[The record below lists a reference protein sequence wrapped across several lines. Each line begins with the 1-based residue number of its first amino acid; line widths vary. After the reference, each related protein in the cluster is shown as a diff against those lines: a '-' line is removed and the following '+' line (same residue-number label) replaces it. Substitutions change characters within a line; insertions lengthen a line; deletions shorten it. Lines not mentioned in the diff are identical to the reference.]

1 MKKRGLIVGIAF
13 VVLFAGWWGFQRWQM
28 YSASV
33 WKLLPENAFFLVQSR
48 HLQDTTYKVQ
58 KGGIEMRDVP
68 LFNLAARQIDQFR
81 LLSDDDNRTEQ
92 LLKGRSITYVLQKTS
107 GGRFIYLVFLPLEA
121 FQSYNWLEG
130 PSSSK
135 VRVTSHIHSGQKI
148 YDVSNPVSEPLF
160 TYTFFNNFLVSCS
173 SGDVLEDWIRF
184 AKSPL
189 RATNTSRFESI
200 KQEGSDLSVYL
211 DNALLSD
218 ALRNEAATNPDAGLL
233 YFLSFL
239 PGTEGLHLDKFF
251 SSKNPTLTSKGKKI
265 KLTGYLEA
273 LNNQKAS
280 PLKNTFFIPNNTA
293 ILYRLGFDDGAAFT
307 RKLRTQLISI
317 SSDSVNQA
325 RKELLTLLGISRL
338 DSFYRSM
345 NKELILC
352 QLEPNNVLTKGQIL
366 LQQVHPKNGLEG
378 FFKRLSVLFNKNR
391 GVPYEPFQGGY
402 VYTIDWFELPSVLF
416 GGLFKG
422 FPKCYVAFHKN
433 FVIYSNDSQ
442 VLKDYLIDLEYQRT
456 WANSAIHQA
465 FLEKTLGA
473 SNFTFAINPRKSKDY
488 MGAGFMNYL
497 FNNLNYDIT
506 EKLPFD
512 QLVFQSAYKNERA
525 YSSLTFGRLNK
536 ATSAKTLNKVFLQQ
550 EQAFET
556 TPTGGLYTV
565 RNYPTGLEKI
575 VVVTPSREL
584 QNPFV
589 EEKKRKI
596 GQLDAPIVGDIYSVD
611 FLSIGRLQYVFATE
625 KSLNV
630 IDEDDSQ
637 RYMSLP
643 AVKLPV
649 GRKIRSF
656 QRLESG
662 IEGSFRFLVIDT
674 NGFLYLWNSPNQP
687 PVVLNGSRPFVD
699 LLLPIHEVEYLGKRH
714 FLFTQASG
722 QVGLISESGVVP
734 EPYKLDLKTNF
745 SGPFFG
751 VFTPENGNTNL
762 LGVSKYGVL
771 FEITL
776 AGKITNKVQLFRS
789 DPTSFFRSRAA
800 VNNRDWILFR
810 ESETRFAVLDKR
822 GKELFSAK
830 GLVEDQNQVQYH
842 FLSSEVKFLSVKSGN
857 YTTLY
862 DLKGN
867 QIGDKPIPGEL
878 PVRVSLVEGYNKLLI
893 YSYANKKIQIW
904 SLKIR

>member
-1 MKKRGLIVGIAF
+1 MRKRGLIVGISLT
-13 VVLFAGWWGFQRWQM
+13 VLFAGWWGFQRWQM

-33 WKLLPENAFFLVQSR
+33 WKLLPENTFFLVQSQR
-48 HLQDTTYKVQ
+48 LQDTTYKVQ
-58 KGGIEMRDVP
+58 KGGIEMREVP
-68 LFNLAARQIDQFR
+68 LFNLAARQIDMFR
-81 LLSDDDNRTEQ
+81 LLSDETNRPEQ

-107 GGRFIYLVFLPLEA
+107 GGRFTYLVFLPLEA

-130 PSSSK
+130 PASSK
-135 VRVTSHIHSGQKI
+135 ARVTSHIHSGQKI
-148 YDVSNPVSEPLF
+148 YDVTTPNSEPLF
-160 TYTFFNNFLVSCS
+160 TYTFFNNFLVSCA

-184 AKSPL
+184 ARSPL

-200 KQEGSDLSVYL
+200 KQEGSELSVYM
-211 DNALLSD
+211 DNVLLSE
-218 ALRNEAATNPDAGLL
+218 ALRNEASTNPDAALL

-239 PGTEGLHLDKFF
+239 PGTEGLHLDKLF
-251 SSKNPTLTSKGKKI
+251 SLKNPTLVSKGKKV
-265 KLTGYLEA
+265 KLEGYLEA

-280 PLKNTFFIPNNTA
+280 TLKSAFFIPNNTA
-293 ILYRLGFDDGAAFT
+293 IMFRLGFDDGLTFI
-307 RKLRTQLISI
+307 RKLRPQLSNIST
-317 SSDSVNQA
+317 DSVNQS
-325 RKELLTLLGISRL
+325 RKSLLTLLGNARL
-338 DSFYRSM
+338 DSFYRSI

-366 LQQVHPKNGLEG
+366 LQQVQPKNGLER
-378 FFKRLSVLFNKNR
+378 FFKRLSILFNKNK
-391 GVPYEPFQGGY
+391 GFPYEPFQGGY

-422 FPKCYVAFHKN
+422 FPKTYVAFHKN
-433 FVIYSNDSQ
+433 FVVYANDSQ

-456 WANSAIHQA
+456 WANSSIHNT

-473 SNFTFAINPRKSKDY
+473 SNFTFAINPRKSKEY
-488 MGAGFMNYL
+488 MGTGFMNYL

-506 EKLPFD
+506 EKHPFD

-525 YSSLTFGRLNK
+525 YSSLTFGRLSK
-536 ATSAKTLNKVFLQQ
+536 SASAKTLNKVFLQQ
-550 EQAFET
+550 EQAFE
-556 TPTGGLYTV
+556 PAPAGGIYIV
-565 RNYPTGLEKI
+565 RNYPSDLEKI
-575 VVVTPSREL
+575 VVVTPSREM
-584 QNPFV
+584 QNPFA
-589 EEKKRKI
+589 EEKKRKMT
-596 GQLDAPIVGDIYSVD
+596 QLDAPIIGDIYSVD

-630 IDEDDSQ
+630 VDEDDRQ
-637 RYMSLP
+637 RYMTLP
-643 AVKLPV
+643 PVRLPV
-649 GRKIRSF
+649 GRSIRSF

-674 NGFLYLWNSPNQP
+674 GGFLYLWNSPSQP
-687 PVVLNGSRPFVD
+687 PVLLNRSRPFVD
-699 LLLPIHEVEYLGKRH
+699 LLLPIHEVEYQGKRH

-722 QVGLISESGVVP
+722 QVGLISETGVIP

-745 SGPFFG
+745 FGPFFG
-751 VFTPENGNTNL
+751 VFMPENGTTDL
-762 LGVSKYGVL
+762 LGVSKYGEL

-776 AGKITNKVQLFRS
+776 GGKITNKRQLFRS
-789 DPTSFFRSRAA
+789 DPTSYFRARAA
-800 VNNRDWILFR
+800 TNNRDWILFR
-810 ESETRFAVLDKR
+810 ESETQFAVLDKR
-822 GKELFSAK
+822 GNELFSAK
-830 GLVEDQNQVQYH
+830 GLIEDQNQVQYH

-867 QIGDKPIPGEL
+867 QIGDKPFPSEI

-893 YSYANKKIQIW
+893 YSYANKKLQTW